1 MEVSTDILE
10 KIRPA
15 VYDFY
20 SVTARHFL
28 NAGEAG
34 IKQFHLLRKALIGD
48 INNISVDEVKSM
60 QQYCLRAIPRTRH
73 WLDHTELFQ
82 PVLLVLKLLTSS
94 CVT

>member
-28 NAGEAG
+28 NAGEALS
-34 IKQFHLLRKALIGD
+34 IRHFHLLLIVLIGD
-48 INNISVDEVKSM
+48 INNISVDEVNTVHA
-60 QQYCLRAIPRTRH
+60 AILFKGH
-73 WLDHTELFQ
+73 SKDWLDHTELFQ
-82 PVLLVLKLLTSS
+82 PVLLLLKLLTSS
-94 CVT
+94 YVT